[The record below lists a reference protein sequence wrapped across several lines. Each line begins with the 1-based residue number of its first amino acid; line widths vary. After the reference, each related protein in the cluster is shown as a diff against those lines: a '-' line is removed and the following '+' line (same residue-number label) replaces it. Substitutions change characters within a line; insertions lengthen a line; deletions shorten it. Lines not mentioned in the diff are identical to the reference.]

1 MLLSWLSLP
10 DADVAAAPAAAAG
23 REKKRVTLHKPPL
36 ADAAKGFPG
45 GEAELR
51 AAFRRANELDYE
63 LYEAAV
69 RTFDAELRNT
79 TAAVRGQG
87 EVAAVGAA
95 VDSNCVPTSSSAG
108 GDGGDG
114 DGGGGDGGESSAAGG
129 RQPQNTTPSSSSSSS
144 SEQQRQQPQAAA
156 GVSVVGDRYD
166 YLLKYRKKHSI
177 AQPFSPDGDRYVCA
191 CLLLVAQRALACVR
205 ACVLVC
211 AHVCVCVRVRV
222 SVTVKGGVWVCTK
235 DTTDAFLG

>member
-114 DGGGGDGGESSAAGG
+114 DGGGGDGGESSAADG

-191 CLLLVAQRALACVR
+191 CC
-205 ACVLVC
+205 
-211 AHVCVCVRVRV
+211 
-222 SVTVKGGVWVCTK
+222 
-235 DTTDAFLG
+235 

>member
-69 RTFDAELRNT
+69 RTFDAELRHA

-87 EVAAVGAA
+87 ETATVGAA
-95 VDSNCVPTSSSAG
+95 VDSNCVPTSGSAG

-129 RQPQNTTPSSSSSSS
+129 RQPQNTTPASSSSSS

-191 CLLLVAQRALACVR
+191 CLLLVAQRALYLACVR

-211 AHVCVCVRVRV
+211 AHMCAFVCVCVLV
-222 SVTVKGGVWVCTK
+222 SQ
-235 DTTDAFLG
+235 